1 MRMQR
6 YRTTGCGMRT
16 ARGGEPPW
24 AMRAPPAAKPHEG
37 VRTATR
43 HGGTSGEPPRAMRG
57 RTGRRASLACVIM
70 VRSRGRTA
78 GGVVPDAARCAAIGG
93 ARRRPRK
100 TLSVCYF
107 AKLRTAVATGRGDWC
122 AAVTGRTQRDTWDR
136 GEADREKRKRPAV
149 AGLFRWMGC
158 LNRGVISLD
167 RRRIRRDDWRS
178 RRIRCVRGLRGV
190 LHRS

>member
-1 MRMQR
+1 MQR
-6 YRTTGCGMRT
+6 DRTTGCGMRT

-37 VRTATR
+37 VRTATK
-43 HGGTSGEPPRAMRG
+43 HGDTSGEPPRAMHG

-70 VRSRGRTA
+70 VRSRSRTA

-107 AKLRTAVATGRGDWC
+107 AKKLRTAVRFNSHT
-122 AAVTGRTQRDTWDR
+122 V
-136 GEADREKRKRPAV
+136 P
-149 AGLFRWMGC
+149 
-158 LNRGVISLD
+158 
-167 RRRIRRDDWRS
+167 
-178 RRIRCVRGLRGV
+178 LR
-190 LHRS
+190 